1 MKNFTTTLIVSSS
14 LAVIST
20 PVLAVDV
27 AETVEV
33 AASADDVWAAIAG
46 FCSIADWHPV
56 IAKCE
61 ESEKDGEKHRTLT
74 TGDGGVLLEKL
85 DSMDEGNM
93 SFTYSILEGPL
104 PIENYQSTIS
114 VEKNSAD
121 KATVSWTSTFDA
133 AGVTDDEARTLLEG
147 IYRAGLDELGVQ
159 LGN

>member
-1 MKNFTTTLIVSSS
+1 
-14 LAVIST
+14 
-20 PVLAVDV
+20 
-27 AETVEV
+27 
-33 AASADDVWAAIAG
+33 
-46 FCSIADWHPV
+46 
-56 IAKCE
+56 
-61 ESEKDGEKHRTLT
+61 
-74 TGDGGVLLEKL
+74 LEKL
-85 DSMDEGNM
+85 ESMDEGNM

-147 IYRAGLDELGVQ
+147 IYRAGLDALGVQ